1 MQRGG
6 LLSKAHRCIVAYGF
20 SLFLFPAFVSV
31 KAETGLT
38 LEDFAEININQ
49 YFEPKEELILSG
61 EGKKKAQALAH
72 YSLGRSHEAKGQLD
86 KAIESYRLVLENQ
99 PDQHFLARKTAYLLA
114 RNGSNDEALKLLE
127 ENLENNPNEPFS
139 HIALSEYLVTYQSN
153 EQSGRDRAFSVI
165 EEAVD
170 QFPDEPAVYEHLV
183 KLYLMNNQRDKARD
197 LIAKAASRDN
207 PEVGFW
213 LRLGAIAV
221 RAWPRLDNAGPDAQR
236 QMVNDIY
243 AKALKHAGE
252 DMRAVETVG
261 DYYHATQQFDPAI
274 RSYVEV
280 IEANPDQLNVRE
292 KLAHVYGAKGD
303 EEKVITTLKEILE
316 IDPESFE
323 NHKRLAQIYM
333 RNEDYLA
340 AIPHLRKS
348 LEITKGSATEY
359 GALARM
365 MIESDEHEA
374 AIEFL
379 TDSAYLFPENPDFPF
394 LLTFSLGR
402 LERWE
407 ESIKQFEKTA
417 ELVGDEESPMLN
429 ESFFFR
435 YAAAH
440 ERFGNIEEAEKLFQK
455 TIEMISNKDPDEQN
469 SQFAAT
475 VYNYLGYMWLEN
487 NMNLDE
493 AGELIKT
500 AVDLDPESG
509 AIADSLGWYYFKRNR
524 FEEAKA
530 ELLRAEQLIE
540 EPDPVIFDHIA
551 QAFYMLGEHEEALD
565 YMRKAV
571 EMDPENPEFI
581 DRLKSYEANPAT
593 APKPESSK
601 VVPVKPVP
609 AEVEP
614 APVELKPAA

>member
-1 MQRGG
+1 MNTMQRGG
-6 LLSKAHRCIVAYGF
+6 LLWKAHRCIVAYGF
-20 SLFLFPAFVSV
+20 PVFLIFASISA
-31 KAETGLT
+31 KAEAERS

-49 YFEPKEELILSG
+49 YFEPRKELILSG

-72 YSLGRSHEAKGQLD
+72 YSLGRSYEAKGQLE
-86 KAIESYRLVLENQ
+86 KAIESYRRVLENQ
-99 PDQHFLARKTAYLLA
+99 PDQIFLARKTAYLLA

-127 ENLENNPNEPFS
+127 ENLENNPKEPFS
-139 HIALSEYLVTYQSN
+139 HIALSEYLVTYQAN

-170 QFPDEPAVYEHLV
+170 QFPDEPTVYEHLV
-183 KLYLMNNQRDKARD
+183 KLYLMNNQRDEARE
-197 LIAKAASRDN
+197 LIAKAAARDN

-221 RAWPRLDNAGPDAQR
+221 RAWPRLDNSGPDVQR
-236 QMVNDIY
+236 QLVNDIY
-243 AKALKHAGE
+243 AKALEHAGE

-261 DYYHATQQFDPAI
+261 DYYHATRQFDPAI

-280 IEANPDQLNVRE
+280 IEARPDQLNVRE
-292 KLAHVYGAKGD
+292 KLAQVYGAKGD
-303 EEKVITTLKEILE
+303 EEKVISTLKEILE
-316 IDPESFE
+316 VDPESAE
-323 NHKRLAQIYM
+323 THKGLARIYM
-333 RNEDYLA
+333 RNEDFLS

-374 AIEFL
+374 AIEFMN
-379 TDSAYLFPENPDFPF
+379 DAAYLFPENPDFPF

-407 ESIKQFEKTA
+407 ESIEQFEKVVKLA
-417 ELVGDEESPMLN
+417 GDEQAQILN

-435 YAAAH
+435 FAAAH
-440 ERFGNIEEAEKLFQK
+440 ERFGNIEEAERLFQK
-455 TIEMISNKDPDEQN
+455 TIEMISKKDPDEEN

-487 NMNLDE
+487 DMNLDE

-509 AIADSLGWYYFKRNR
+509 AIADSLGWYYFKRGR
-524 FEEAKA
+524 YEEAKK

-551 QAFYMLGEHEEALD
+551 QAFYMLGEREEALD

-571 EMDPENPEFI
+571 EMDPENQEFI
-581 DRLKSYEANPAT
+581 DRLKSYEASPPKAV
-593 APKPESSK
+593 KPES
-601 VVPVKPVP
+601 PKPGTTKEAP
-609 AEVEP
+609 ADAAEV
-614 APVELKPAA
+614 KPAA

>member
-1 MQRGG
+1 MNTMQRGG
-6 LLSKAHRCIVAYGF
+6 LQLKAHRCIVAYGL
-20 SLFLFPAFVSV
+20 SIFLLSV
-31 KAETGLT
+31 TVAAKAELS

-61 EGKKKAQALAH
+61 EGKKKAQALAY
-72 YSLGRSHEAKGQLD
+72 YSVGRSHEAKGQLD
-86 KAIESYRLVLENQ
+86 EAIKSYRKVLENQ
-99 PDQHFLARKTAYLLA
+99 PDQFFLARKTAYLLA

-183 KLYLMNNQRDKARD
+183 KLYLMNNQREEARE
-197 LIAKAASRDN
+197 LIARAAARGNSDVR
-207 PEVGFW
+207 FW
-213 LRLGAIAV
+213 LRLGAVAV
-221 RAWPRLDNAGPDAQR
+221 RAWPRLDNSGPDVQR
-236 QMVNDIY
+236 QLVNDIY
-243 AKALKHAGE
+243 AKALKSAGN

-261 DYYHATQQFDPAI
+261 DYYHATRQFDPAI
-274 RSYVEV
+274 RAYVEV
-280 IEANPDQLNVRE
+280 IGAMPDQLKVRL

-303 EEKVITTLKEILE
+303 EEKVIMTLKEILE
-316 IDPESFE
+316 IDPESSDT
-323 NHKRLAQIYM
+323 HKRLAQIYM
-333 RNEDYLA
+333 SNEDYLA

-348 LEITKGSATEY
+348 LEITKGTATEY

-365 MIESDEHEA
+365 MIESEEHEA
-374 AIEFL
+374 AIEFMK
-379 TDSAYLFPENPDFPF
+379 DAAYLFPENPDFPF

-407 ESIKQFEKTA
+407 ESIEEFKKTV
-417 ELVGDEESPMLN
+417 ELAGDEEAQILN

-455 TIEMISNKDPDEQN
+455 TIEMISKKEPDEQN

-487 NMNLDE
+487 DMNLDE

-509 AIADSLGWYYFKRNR
+509 AIADSLGWYYFKRSR

-540 EPDPVIFDHIA
+540 ESDPVIFDHIA
-551 QAFYMLGEHEEALD
+551 QAFYMLGEREEALD

-571 EMDPENPEFI
+571 EMDPENQEFK
-581 DRLKSYEANPAT
+581 DRLKSYEASP
-593 APKPESSK
+593 PKIGKPETTGES
-601 VVPVKPVP
+601 
-609 AEVEP
+609 
-614 APVELKPAA
+614 APEADSAELKPAA